1 MYTVE
6 LVAIILGS
14 DGEVKR
20 SEPVKRFIT
29 RSFIKRF
36 MLWPSSGL
44 KNEQRLRKCCDSLQL
59 LVSHLVLLLIPCFK
73 ECRVD
78 VNLFVCLTFKYFI
91 ITVTCDQECSQKG
104 DSGCAS
110 EKLGVPHLLSD

>member
-78 VNLFVCLTFKYFI
+78 VNFFVCFF
-91 ITVTCDQECSQKG
+91 
-104 DSGCAS
+104 
-110 EKLGVPHLLSD
+110 